1 VPPSAPDA
9 NQPRLRLAIDAVG
22 VRAESGGATVLTDL
36 LRAAASDAR
45 FETILFASPQL
56 LASLQL
62 RAGRRLELEAVSQR
76 NRAELLWWNL
86 RGLSSRAERLG
97 ARAILSLNSLGRA
110 RRLPVFVLFQ
120 QQLMFEPAAVSRMGR
135 SFELRLQ
142 LLSRLARSAC
152 RSARLVF
159 TQGEHVSRNL
169 IEVFRVPAE
178 LVRTIPPDIT
188 WSEGLAGAEP
198 ELPAREP
205 SLFAYVGSGQPHK
218 SLETLLAA
226 FAELRARSPELEL
239 ELELTLPR
247 GGVPDQPGA
256 RGVGRLERREVRAL
270 LARASTLVMPSLAET
285 VGLPLLEAL
294 DMGCNV
300 VAADLP
306 YAREVCGDAALYFSP
321 GNASECAARAR
332 DLLADAPLRE
342 RLRQRGRDLLAE
354 RRQRAPYPRLLQ
366 EIWQNMP

>member
-1 VPPSAPDA
+1 MPSSASDA

-22 VRAESGGATVLTDL
+22 VRAESGGATVLADL

-56 LASLQL
+56 LASLPL
-62 RAGRRLELEAVSQR
+62 RAGGRFEVEAVSHR

-120 QQLMFEPAAVSRMGR
+120 QQLMFEPVAVSRMGR
-135 SFELRLQ
+135 SFGLRLR
-142 LLSRLARSAC
+142 LLTRLARSAC

-159 TQGEHVSRNL
+159 TQGAHVSRNL
-169 IEVFRVPAE
+169 VEVFRVPPE
-178 LVRTIPPDIT
+178 LVRSIPPDIT
-188 WSEGLAGAEP
+188 WPEVSTGAGS

-226 FAELRARSPELEL
+226 FAELRAGSPEL

-247 GGVPDQPGA
+247 GSVPEQPGTKA
-256 RGVGRLERREVRAL
+256 VGRLDRREVRAL

-306 YAREVCGDAALYFSP
+306 YAHEVCADAALYFSP
-321 GNASECAARAR
+321 GSASECAARAR
-332 DLLADAPLRE
+332 ELLADAPLRE
-342 RLRQRGRDLLAE
+342 RLRQRGRDLLEE
-354 RRQRAPYPRLLQ
+354 RRRGAPYPRLLQ